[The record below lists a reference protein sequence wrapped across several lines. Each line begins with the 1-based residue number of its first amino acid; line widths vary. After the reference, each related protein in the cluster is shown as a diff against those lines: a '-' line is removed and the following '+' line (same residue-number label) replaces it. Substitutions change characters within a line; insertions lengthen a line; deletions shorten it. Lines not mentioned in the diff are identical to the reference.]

1 MINRYALPQ
10 MTALWSL
17 SHKYKTWLQVEQAV
31 ANAQASLGLIPEKD
45 AKVIGAHSAINP
57 QRIEEIETEV
67 RHDFIAF
74 TTHISEQLEG
84 AGKSLHYGL
93 TSSDVI
99 DTSLSITLRQALM
112 IIAKDLDMLIAT
124 LISRAE
130 EFKTTLCMGR
140 SHGVHGEPTTFGLKL
155 LGFASEFARHKERIM
170 QAYDTVSV
178 CTFSGAMGT
187 AAHMPLDVEAAAAKA
202 LGLKAEPIATQIIP
216 RDRHAE
222 VAAVLALVAGGVER
236 LSTEVRHLQRSEV
249 REVEEGFAKGQK
261 GSSAMPHKKNP
272 ILTENLSGLARMV
285 RSYAMPMM
293 ESACLWHERDMSHSS
308 VERFVWPDAFC
319 TLDFALM
326 RLNGVMENLVVHP
339 ENMQKNIDLLGGL
352 HNAQS
357 VMLMLTQEKS
367 MSREDAYKAVQAHA
381 MSVWNEGGKLKDKLL
396 EDSALN
402 LSEKDL
408 APCFD
413 DTKHSR
419 HVEALFERTKA
430 AIEIPNRSAACA

>member
-1 MINRYALPQ
+1 MISRYALPE

-17 SHKYKTWLQVEQAV
+17 SHKYKTWLKVEQAV
-31 ANAQASLGLIPEKD
+31 ATAQADLGLIPETD
-45 AKVIGAHSAINP
+45 AKAIRAHSAIYP
-57 QRIEEIETEV
+57 ERIEEIEAEV

-74 TTHISEQLEG
+74 TTHISEQLG
-84 AGKSLHYGL
+84 DAGKSLHYGL

-99 DTSLSITLRQALM
+99 DSALSLTLREALLH
-112 IIAKDLDMLIAT
+112 IASDLDT
-124 LISRAE
+124 LISTLMSRAE

-155 LGFASEFARHKERIM
+155 LGFASEFARHKERVI

-187 AAHMPLDVEAAAAKA
+187 AAHMPLDVEAKAAKA
-202 LGLKAEPIATQIIP
+202 LGLTAEPVATQIIP

-222 VAAVLALVAGGVER
+222 VASVLALVAGGVER
-236 LSTEVRHLQRSEV
+236 LSTEIRHLQRSEV

-272 ILTENLSGLARMV
+272 ILSENLSGLARMV
-285 RSYAMPMM
+285 RSYAVPMM

-326 RLNGVMENLVVHP
+326 RLNSVIENLVVHP
-339 ENMQKNIDLLGGL
+339 EHMQKNVDLLGGL

-357 VMLMLTQEKS
+357 VMLMLAQEKG
-367 MSREDAYKAVQAHA
+367 MSREDAYRAVQAHA
-381 MSVWNEGGKLKDKLL
+381 MSVWNSGGTLKEKLL
-396 EDSALN
+396 ADTDLG
-402 LSEKDL
+402 LTEKDL
-408 APCFD
+408 EPCFD

-430 AIEIPNRSAACA
+430 AIGISNRGSACA